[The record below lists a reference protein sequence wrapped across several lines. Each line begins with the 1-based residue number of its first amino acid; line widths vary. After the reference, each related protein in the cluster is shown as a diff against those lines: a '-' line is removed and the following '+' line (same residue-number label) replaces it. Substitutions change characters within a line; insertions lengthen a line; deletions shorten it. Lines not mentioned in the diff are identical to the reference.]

1 MIGHKRL
8 NDVGRALQYLVPEG
22 IHWSV
27 RSEEGSAL
35 DPEQPGVVIE
45 YQEPYADA
53 PTAQQIRDKIKE
65 LNNNE
70 PMRCVKELRDKFLKD
85 SDWTETPSLQ
95 TIKSAEWHAEWQAY
109 RTALRNLPN
118 KMRTGDWTPIF
129 DEQGLLHLSN
139 FPKPPT
145 E

>member
-27 RSEEGSAL
+27 RSPSSAL
-35 DPEQPGVVIE
+35 DPEQDGVVIE

-65 LNNNE
+65 LNDNE
-70 PMRCVKELRDKFLKD
+70 SMRCVKELRDKFLKD
-85 SDWTETPSLQ
+85 CDWTETPSLQ
-95 TIKSAEWHAEWQAY
+95 AIKSAEWHAAWQAY

-118 KMRTGDWTPIF
+118 RMRANEWTPIF

>member
-8 NDVGRALQYLVPEG
+8 NDVGRALQYLVPEA
-22 IHWSV
+22 IKWSV
-27 RSEEGSAL
+27 RSPSTAL
-35 DPEQPGVVIE
+35 DPEQDGVVIE

-65 LNNNE
+65 LNDNE

-95 TIKSAEWHAEWQAY
+95 TIKSAEWHAAWQAY
-109 RTALRNLPN
+109 RTGLRNLPN
-118 KMRTGDWTPIF
+118 RMRANEWTPIF